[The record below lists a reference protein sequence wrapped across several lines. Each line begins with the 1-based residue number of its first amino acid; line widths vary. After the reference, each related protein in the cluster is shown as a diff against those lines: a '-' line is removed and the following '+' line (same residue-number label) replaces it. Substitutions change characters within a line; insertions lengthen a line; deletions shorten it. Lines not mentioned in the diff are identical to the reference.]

1 MNIAQ
6 FYLNLAFDKVTEVC
20 MKATLRCNAVF
31 KVIQ

>member
-20 MKATLRCNAVF
+20 MEATLDTMQF
-31 KVIQ
+31 SE